1 MREMAGRHRP
11 GVPIGGAHAIGDDTL
26 HTEPPMPDARR
37 VLIDL
42 TIMTVVGLLLA
53 VLGPFGSFGMPFALR
68 LGYWLG
74 IALAGYALYLPA
86 TVVATRLAG
95 RLALPEV
102 ALWIAACVVA
112 TVPMTVVAW
121 AVDGLWHPLHLTSAQ
136 GWLIRYSNVLIL
148 GSAITSIFWFGRVR
162 RQSAMVEAV
171 EPQPQSVPSAP
182 TPPFLDRLPAHLGR
196 DLIALEMEDHY
207 VRAHTQ
213 AGSTLILMRMRDAV
227 AELGGI
233 DGAQVH
239 RSWWVARGHV
249 IGTARDGRNVRLLL
263 TGGIE
268 APVARGQMEALQ
280 AAGWIGR
287 STTVSSRAAIG

>member
-1 MREMAGRHRP
+1 
-11 GVPIGGAHAIGDDTL
+11 
-26 HTEPPMPDARR
+26 MPDARR
-37 VLIDL
+37 LLIDL

-53 VLGPFGSFGMPFALR
+53 VLGPFGSFGMPFAVR

-74 IALAGYALYLPA
+74 IVLAGYALYLPA

-95 RLALPEV
+95 RLALPEA
-102 ALWIAACVVA
+102 ALWIAACIVA

-121 AVDGLWHPLHLTSAQ
+121 AVDGLWQPLRLPTAQ
-136 GWLIRYSNVLIL
+136 GWLARYANVLIL
-148 GSAITSIFWFGRVR
+148 GSAITSIFWFGRAR
-162 RQSAMVEAV
+162 RQSMTVEGVKAV
-171 EPQPQSVPSAP
+171 EPQPAPSTP

-207 VRAHTQ
+207 VRAHTP

-249 IGTARDGRNVRLLL
+249 TGTARDGRNVRLLL

-268 APVARGQMEALQ
+268 APVARGQMEGLQ